1 MGGVLATYGI
11 IIAIILVIFGV
22 IGGFVWPYTLNTW
35 LVFFGK
41 APTITFWN
49 GVVLGIVPFIGQV
62 SIPAA
67 VITWILMLFL
77 V

>member
-1 MGGVLATYGI
+1 MIEKIGFGGLITFLLI
-11 IIAIILVIFGV
+11 CAI
-22 IGGFVWPYTLNTW
+22 IGGFCWPYTINSW

-41 APTITFWN
+41 VPSIQFWH
-49 GVVLGIVPFIGQV
+49 GAILGFLPFIGQAT
-62 SIPAA
+62 IPAA